1 MDRLVIRGG
10 VPLQGEVRISGSK
23 NAVLPAMAAALLAP
37 GESRV
42 RNVPNLMDVR
52 TMVRLLEHMGV
63 VASIEGDVVRLD
75 AGPAA
80 NPEAPYE
87 LVKTMRASFFVLG
100 PLLARYKRARVS
112 LPGGCAIGARPVNLH
127 LVGLQAMGAEI
138 DLMQGYVEARADKL
152 HGATIAFDQVTVGGT
167 ENVLMAAT
175 LAAGTTVIENAA
187 AEPEVEELARL
198 LNRMGARVRG
208 AGTRRIVIEG
218 VGELSPFD
226 HAVIPDRIEAGT
238 FLAAAVATRG
248 DVVLVGAAL
257 EHLEAVVRK
266 FREMGAIVDPVAS
279 GLRVRAPQRLE
290 AVDVSTAPYPG
301 FPTDMQAQI
310 MACLALAR
318 GRGLVTETIF
328 ENRYMHVFE
337 LVRLGADIAVDGRVA
352 MVRGGEAL
360 DGAPVMATDLRA
372 SASLV
377 VAGLA
382 ARGTT
387 EVRRVYHIDRGYERI
402 ENKLLG
408 LGARIERVHADG
420 E

>member
-1 MDRLVIRGG
+1 MDRLLIRGG
-10 VPLQGEVRISGSK
+10 VPLQGEVKISGSK

-63 VASIEGDVVRLD
+63 VAHFEGDVLRLD

-100 PLLARYKRARVS
+100 PLLARFKRARVS

-127 LVGLQAMGAEI
+127 LVALQALGAEI
-138 DLMQGYVEARADKL
+138 DLVQGYVEARADRL
-152 HGATIAFDQVTVGGT
+152 HGATISFDQVTVGGT
-167 ENVLMAAT
+167 ENALMAAT
-175 LAAGTTVIENAA
+175 LAKGTTVIENAA

-198 LNRMGARVRG
+198 LNRMGAQVRG
-208 AGTRRIVIEG
+208 AGTRRIVIDG
-218 VGELSPFD
+218 VDELSPFD
-226 HAVIPDRIEAGT
+226 HAVIADRIEAGT

-248 DVVLVGAAL
+248 DVVLVGARL

-266 FREMGAIVDPVAS
+266 FREMGAVVDPVAK

-290 AVDVSTAPYPG
+290 AVDVSTSPYPG

-318 GRGLVTETIF
+318 GRSLVTETIF

-352 MVRGGEAL
+352 MVRGSEAL

-402 ENKLLG
+402 EHKLIA
-408 LGARIERVHADG
+408 LGAHIERVHADG

>member
-1 MDRLVIRGG
+1 MDRLLIRGG
-10 VPLQGEVRISGSK
+10 VPLQGEVKISGSK

-63 VASIEGDVVRLD
+63 VAHFEGDVLRLD

-100 PLLARYKRARVS
+100 PLLARFKRARVS

-127 LVGLQAMGAEI
+127 LVALQALGAEI
-138 DLMQGYVEARADKL
+138 DLVQGYVEARADRL
-152 HGATIAFDQVTVGGT
+152 HGATISFDQVTVGGT
-167 ENVLMAAT
+167 ENALMAAT
-175 LAAGTTVIENAA
+175 LAKGTTVIENAA

-198 LNRMGARVRG
+198 LNRMGAQVRG
-208 AGTRRIVIEG
+208 AGTRRIVIDG
-218 VGELSPFD
+218 VDELSPFD
-226 HAVIPDRIEAGT
+226 HAVIADRIEAGT

-248 DVVLVGAAL
+248 DVVLVGARL

-266 FREMGAIVDPVAS
+266 FREMGAVVDPVAK

-290 AVDVSTAPYPG
+290 AVDVSTSPYPG

-318 GRGLVTETIF
+318 GRSLVTETIF

-352 MVRGGEAL
+352 MVRGSEAL

-402 ENKLLG
+402 EHKLIA
-408 LGARIERVHADG
+408 LGAHIERVHSDG